1 MADTQLFI
9 NGEWTAPQSGETFPT
24 YAPSTGEKIADV
36 AKAGRED
43 AQRAIQAARDAF
55 DNGPW
60 PKMAGKERAEKL
72 RKVAELITARSA
84 EIAEIEA
91 RDGGGTIKKAMFA
104 DVPGAA
110 STFEFFAGCA
120 ENEPDVIDR
129 GESPFP
135 PARASCGA
143 SPSACARASCRGT
156 SPSSWRVGR
165 SRLRSQPA
173 TARC

>member
-60 PKMAGKERAEKL
+60 PKMSGKERAEKL
-72 RKVAELITARSA
+72 RKVSELITARSA
-84 EIAEIEA
+84 EIAESEVKLAGFSTAQLPAAIA
-91 RDGGGTIKKAMFA
+91 
-104 DVPGAA
+104 GAI
-110 STFEFFAGCA
+110 F
-120 ENEPDVIDR
+120 
-129 GESPFP
+129 
-135 PARASCGA
+135 
-143 SPSACARASCRGT
+143 
-156 SPSSWRVGR
+156 
-165 SRLRSQPA
+165 QPA
-173 TARC
+173 MRNGKFHGTMPVHTP